1 MAQYGVITEQGY
13 PMGQFG
19 FNPISEEAKKKLD
32 KENKKNEDKKDKEDE
47 NAE

>member
-1 MAQYGVITEQGY
+1 MSNFGVITEQGY

-19 FNPISEEAKKKLD
+19 FNPISEEAKKKLE
-32 KENKKNEDKKDKEDE
+32 KENKKNEDKKDKEDK

>member
-1 MAQYGVITEQGY
+1 MSNFGVITEQGY

-32 KENKKNEDKKDKEDE
+32 KENKKYEDKKDKEDE